1 MLEMDSFRKESNR
14 KVLKNFLGI
23 KRTQIYF
30 CPVRINSATSQKSG
44 ATNLN
49 CDFGVLKDCCCNIQN
64 AITTVGGQVG
74 YTSERVINAVERGN
88 CDVIQAIN
96 NCCCN
101 TQKAIIEQ
109 GYQNQLANERQ
120 TYQITNSVDSVP
132 TLEIGKVT
140 NVSVPVP
147 KYGNPGMY
155 NQEMIV
161 DITADINGTSANFQ
175 KLPAMGDIADFGNN
189 IVVSCNKEAMN
200 SEVSSMKQRSLDII
214 NSIETHQS
222 IIKGCD
228 EILQQLNPEII
239 EKQRQE
245 QENKALREEI
255 NSLKEMFKEF
265 INTSLKQEKHGNNN

>member
-1 MLEMDSFRKESNR
+1 
-14 KVLKNFLGI
+14 
-23 KRTQIYF
+23 
-30 CPVRINSATSQKSG
+30 
-44 ATNLN
+44 
-49 CDFGVLKDCCCNIQN
+49 
-64 AITTVGGQVG
+64 
-74 YTSERVINAVERGN
+74 
-88 CDVIQAIN
+88 
-96 NCCCN
+96 
-101 TQKAIIEQ
+101 
-109 GYQNQLANERQ
+109 
-120 TYQITNSVDSVP
+120 
-132 TLEIGKVT
+132 
-140 NVSVPVP
+140 
-147 KYGNPGMY
+147 
-155 NQEMIV
+155 MIV

-265 INTSLKQEKHGNNN
+265 INTSLKQEKQATIIEIQESKFEHLSDCAEQIVKHGKKLMHCLSELESKSGEHYMERYGKRRRGGMRDSDYDDEDYPRYY